1 MTAHVSMSFFDL
13 PAALITY
20 KSICQIATIFDK
32 RVGTLDREIL
42 TRFIKLS
49 WQGEERK
56 PASILA
62 EV

>member
-1 MTAHVSMSFFDL
+1 MTACAYVFFDL
-13 PAALITY
+13 LAALITY

-32 RVGTLDREIL
+32 IMHTLDREIV

-56 PASILA
+56 PTSILV
-62 EV
+62 EI